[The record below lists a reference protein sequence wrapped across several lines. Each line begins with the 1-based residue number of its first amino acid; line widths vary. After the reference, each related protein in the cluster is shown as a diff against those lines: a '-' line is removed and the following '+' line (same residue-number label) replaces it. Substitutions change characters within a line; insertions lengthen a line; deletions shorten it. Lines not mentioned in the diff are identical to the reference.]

1 MAAATVITEAAT
13 AMAACTRR
21 LAGTKT
27 SIIRAPD
34 STSTTA
40 IAGRISGTTTSGG
53 TGRSGPILGAT
64 GAAAPGR
71 GRTARARRSP
81 IGADSTTA
89 RAAIITTAVNV
100 RRARTRK

>member
-1 MAAATVITEAAT
+1 MAAATVITVAAT

-21 LAGTKT
+21 LAGTMT
-27 SIIRAPD
+27 SIIRALD

-40 IAGRISGTTTSGG
+40 IAGRIAGTTTSGG
-53 TGRSGPILGAT
+53 TGRNGPTLGAT

-71 GRTARARRSP
+71 GRTTRARHSP
-81 IGADSTTA
+81 IGADSTTD

-100 RRARTRK
+100 CRVLSR